1 MRSIFVVAGMVSI
14 MLTGCM
20 PHFLGSRQEDP
31 EVKTAVSE
39 PLSEVGQFIAEN
51 AAGTHS
57 TIEDESFGGQVEVS
71 VEGEFRAASGR
82 DCKRAVV
89 SRPPQETEIVVI
101 CRNGE
106 EWEMMP
112 RVWGRGLD

>member
-1 MRSIFVVAGMVSI
+1 MRSIFVCAGMVSV
-14 MLTGCM
+14 MLAGCM
-20 PHFLGSRQEDP
+20 PHFFGSRQEP

-39 PLSEVGQFIAEN
+39 PLSAVGQFIAEN
-51 AAGTHS
+51 TAGTHS
-57 TIEDESFGGQVEVS
+57 IIEDESFGGQVEVS